1 MCTNASL
8 IKVSVVM
15 PVYNAYNYLR
25 PAIDSVLN
33 QTLREI
39 ELICVDDGSTDHS
52 LDILREY
59 QNTDSRVRIITENNA
74 GPSWARNNGLGRAR
88 GEYVIFL
95 DADDFYEPAL
105 LEKLYELAECDSLD
119 IAVTEYD
126 LYNDREATFEHK
138 IKSDRE
144 DVFTEGGIVSKNEH
158 PDEIFQCVSNFV
170 WNKMFRRSFLEEK
183 ELAFDNELRVFEDVY
198 FVMTALSQADRVG
211 KNFEVLIHHRV
222 YSEQSK
228 NRLFRK
234 YYSQVPELYARI
246 KEFLMKRG
254 VYAPLSRSFLNLS
267 GSRCYKIYN
276 VLWTDAKEDFFNMF
290 HNSYAERLGWE
301 KAEPE
306 YFTSELVRDFV
317 ASTLIGDHKH
327 YVKLDVDGSQVNIST
342 VGKRIKKIK
351 LRKRIRNFFT
361 RLAGKTPPEDK

>member
-1 MCTNASL
+1 
-8 IKVSVVM
+8 M
-15 PVYNAYNYLR
+15 PIYNAYDYLR
-25 PAIDSVLN
+25 PAIDSVLG
-33 QTLREI
+33 QTMREI

-52 LDILREY
+52 LDILKEY
-59 QNTDSRVRIITENNA
+59 QNTDTRVRIITENNA
-74 GPSWARNNGLGRAR
+74 GPSWARNKGLSRVR

-105 LEKLYELAECDSLD
+105 LQKLYELAERDSLD
-119 IAVTEYD
+119 IAITEYD
-126 LYNDREATFEHK
+126 IYNDHTGGYEPK
-138 IKSDRE
+138 INGDCESVFTKDAVISKSD
-144 DVFTEGGIVSKNEH
+144 H
-158 PDEIFQCVSNFV
+158 PDQIFQCVTNFV
-170 WNKMFRRSFLEEK
+170 WNKLFRRSFLEEK
-183 ELAFDNELRVFEDVY
+183 ELVFDNELRVFEDVY

-211 KNFEVLIHHRV
+211 KNFDILIHHRV

-234 YYSQVPELYARI
+234 YYHQVPELYARI

-276 VLWTDAKEDFFNMF
+276 VLWADAKVDFFNTL
-290 HNSYAERLGWE
+290 HTTYAERLGWE

-317 ASTLIGDHKH
+317 ASAIMYDHEQYLEREAKGCA
-327 YVKLDVDGSQVNIST
+327 VRVEL
-342 VGKRIKKIK
+342 VGPKIKKLHK
-351 LRKRIRNFFT
+351 RKSIRAFFSRIF
-361 RLAGKTPPEDK
+361 GKNNTNG